1 MKFIA
6 ISGSLRKASFNTALL
21 RAARDLAPEGT
32 TIEIADIAAI
42 PAYNADDHAQG
53 IPTPVTELIDRI
65 RGADAVLIA
74 TPEYNYSIPGVLKN
88 AIDWVSRAEN
98 QPFKGK
104 AVGLMGV
111 SPGVLGTARAQYH
124 LRQVFVF
131 LDALV
136 MNRPEVFVGGAH
148 DKFDAGGNLV
158 DEGTRQF
165 LADYLARI
173 RDWTEMV
180 GRMQT

>member
-1 MKFIA
+1 MKTIA

-21 RAARDLAPEGT
+21 RAARDLAPADMA
-32 TIEIADIAAI
+32 IEIVDIAAI
-42 PAYNADDHAQG
+42 PAYNADNHADG
-53 IPTPVTELIDRI
+53 LPAPVQELIDSI

-136 MNRPEVFVGGAH
+136 MNRPEVFVGGARA
-148 DKFDAGGNLV
+148 KFDADGNLT
-158 DEGTRQF
+158 DEGTREF
-165 LADYLARI
+165 LADYLATVK
-173 RDWTEMV
+173 DWTEKV
-180 GRMQT
+180 ARMQA